1 MIIET
6 ITYPFG
12 IANFYKTFIH
22 IKFNEDLEEV
32 RLEYSKQLFKD
43 VDAFYN
49 SSKYVVISERGLNTA
64 FNPLNM
70 KSLNISKMEGLAVVS
85 PEEVKRRDELILE
98 QGYYKG
104 SFAFFTNYEAAEEW
118 ARTFEDN

>member
-104 SFAFFTNYEAAEEW
+104 SFAFFTNYEAA
-118 ARTFEDN
+118 